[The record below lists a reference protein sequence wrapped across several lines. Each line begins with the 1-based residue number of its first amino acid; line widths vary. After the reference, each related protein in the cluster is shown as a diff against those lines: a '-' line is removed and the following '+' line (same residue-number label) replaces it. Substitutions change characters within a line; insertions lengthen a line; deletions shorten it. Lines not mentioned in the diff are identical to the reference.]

1 MLENNLYQEVT
12 QAVTEIFGRRPHRVE
27 LDESHSLPVATIVY
41 QDFLSPATLHHTLTS
56 NYNLPV
62 EWNIERS
69 MSLSMR
75 HRLLEELYYQ
85 PEVLAENPQYRSNV
99 RFYLFDRF
107 ATTDFIQSI
116 EC

>member
-1 MLENNLYQEVT
+1 MDQNNLYQAVV
-12 QAVTEIFGRRPHRVE
+12 QAVARIFGHHPHRVE
-27 LDESHSLPVATIVY
+27 LDDTPTIPVATVTY
-41 QDFLSPATLHHTLTS
+41 QDFLSPATLHHTLTTHD
-56 NYNLPV
+56 NLPV
-62 EWNIERS
+62 EWNIERT

-85 PEVLAENPQYRSNV
+85 PEILADNPRYKANV

-107 ATTDFIQSI
+107 ATTDFVQWT